1 MSKKLFYG
9 NTEVTPYD
17 PRLPEILANIIEM
30 IQNAGSRYINKLSF
44 DRQTLQ
50 TVTTRELVHVPGRCL
65 EIGEG
70 DIGSNR
76 IDTCVVSTE
85 QVSAFNY
92 QGALYPNHEGF
103 TVADCL
109 NQPGFKVV
117 DDEED

>member
-1 MSKKLFYG
+1 MSRKLFYG

-30 IQNAGSRYINKLSF
+30 IQNAGNKYINKLSF
-44 DRQTLQ
+44 DRETGASF
-50 TVTTRELVHVPGRCL
+50 TTREIVHVPGRCL
-65 EIGEG
+65 EIGKR
-70 DIGSNR
+70 DVDDNR
-76 IDTCVVSTE
+76 VDMSVSTT

>member
-30 IQNAGSRYINKLSF
+30 IQNAGNRYINKLSF
-44 DRQTLQ
+44 DRQTLE

-65 EIGEG
+65 EISKMEV
-70 DIGSNR
+70 DDNLV
-76 IDTCVVSTE
+76 DTYRVPTE

-92 QGALYPNHEGF
+92 QGALYPNHKGF